1 MSAKTAILELFMIR
15 TLAPSSGPSK
25 GLLQITDIR
34 CNGFDLPFGQAVRN
48 RFHDSGGVWTS
59 RVLTALLTP
68 IRQCLHHVGVEL
80 TRQTW
85 NLLLTRSLRA
95 VTGSA
100 CRHIVV
106 GHAVLKDLFSRTH
119 EFPGSVRKRLGIES
133 SKIPGESR
141 HHCRIQDARHMIHDV
156 IRAPVLNKGSQLILE
171 VLGLL
176 SRKSWDGI
184 VSVITLPRKSVA
196 LLTVLEF
203 GLKAVLRSGG
213 RVCAACAAC
222 RHER

>member
-1 MSAKTAILELFMIR
+1 
-15 TLAPSSGPSK
+15 
-25 GLLQITDIR
+25 
-34 CNGFDLPFGQAVRN
+34 
-48 RFHDSGGVWTS
+48 
-59 RVLTALLTP
+59 
-68 IRQCLHHVGVEL
+68 
-80 TRQTW
+80 W
-85 NLLLTRSLRA
+85 NLFFTRSLRA
-95 VTGSA
+95 VTGRA
-100 CRHIVV
+100 CRNIVV
-106 GHAVLKDLFSRTH
+106 GHAVLKDLFSRSH
-119 EFPGSVRKRLGIES
+119 EFPWSVPKRSGIES

-141 HHCRIQDARHMIHDV
+141 HHRRTQDTRHLIHDV

-203 GLKAVLRSGG
+203 GLKAGPRSGG

-222 RHER
+222 RHERNRQNCQWQCQL